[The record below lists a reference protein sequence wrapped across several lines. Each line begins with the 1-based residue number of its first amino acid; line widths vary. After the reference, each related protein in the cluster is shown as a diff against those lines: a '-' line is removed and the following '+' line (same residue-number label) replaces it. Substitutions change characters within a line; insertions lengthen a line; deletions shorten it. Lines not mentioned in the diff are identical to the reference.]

1 MNSKSMSGNTVG
13 VLGAGSFGTAVA
25 NILAKNRQV
34 LLYARNPVTAAEIQV
49 SRVSSGQ
56 QISDAISVTHNLEEV
71 AKNCNVIFPVVPS
84 ANFRELILQLAPHL
98 RPYHM
103 MIHGTKGLDLQVPEN
118 RGSNFVLTKDHVS
131 TMSEIIRKETVVVRV
146 GCMAGPNLASELS
159 TGHPAATVIASPFTE
174 VIQEG
179 KVLLRSEN
187 FQVYGNSDL
196 RGVELCGVLK
206 NIIAIASGILSGLG
220 MGENSRGLLVS
231 RGLVEMI
238 YLGQALGGEIS
249 SFIGLAGIGDLVAT
263 TTSTNSRNFTLGYKI
278 AKGKSLEEALQEMD
292 EVAEGLNTIKI
303 IKQLADSQGLKPLI
317 TETLHKILFEGM
329 TPENGVNF
337 LMRHQGNI
345 DIDFL

>member
-1 MNSKSMSGNTVG
+1 MSEKIVG

-25 NILAKNRQV
+25 NILARNSKV
-34 LLYARNPVTAAEIQV
+34 LLYARNPASASEIQE
-49 SRVSSGQ
+49 SRKSAGQ
-56 QISDAISVTHNLEEV
+56 ELSDNITATHNLEEV
-71 AKNCNVIFPVVPS
+71 AQRCNVIFPVVPS
-84 ANFRELILQLAPHL
+84 SNFRELVLQLAPHL

-103 MIHGTKGLDLQVPEN
+103 MIHGTKGLDLRIPEVK
-118 RGSNFVLTKDHVS
+118 SPNFVLGKEHVS

-179 KVLLRSEN
+179 KALLRSEN
-187 FQVYGNSDL
+187 FQVYGNADL
-196 RGVELCGVLK
+196 RGVELCGILK

-249 SFIGLAGIGDLVAT
+249 SFVGLAGIGDLVAT
-263 TTSTNSRNFTLGYKI
+263 TTSTNSRNFALGFKI
-278 AKGKSLEEALQEMD
+278 AEGKSLDQALEEMD
-292 EVAEGLNTIKI
+292 EVAEGINTIKI
-303 IKQLADSQGLKPLI
+303 VKQLADSQGLKPLI
-317 TETLHKILFEGM
+317 TETLHKILFDGM

-337 LMRHQGNI
+337 LMRHQANI

>member
-1 MNSKSMSGNTVG
+1 MNSKSMSEKIVG

-25 NILAKNRQV
+25 NILARNSKV
-34 LLYARNPVTAAEIQV
+34 LLYARNPASASEIQE
-49 SRVSSGQ
+49 SRKSAGQ
-56 QISDAISVTHNLEEV
+56 ELSDNITATHNLEEV
-71 AKNCNVIFPVVPS
+71 AQRCNVIFPVVPS
-84 ANFRELILQLAPHL
+84 SNFRELVLQLAPHL

-103 MIHGTKGLDLQVPEN
+103 MIHGTKGLDLRIPEVK
-118 RGSNFVLTKDHVS
+118 SPNFVLGKEHVS

-179 KVLLRSEN
+179 KALLRSEN
-187 FQVYGNSDL
+187 FQVYGNADL
-196 RGVELCGVLK
+196 RGVELCGILK

-249 SFIGLAGIGDLVAT
+249 SFVGLAGIGDLVAT
-263 TTSTNSRNFTLGYKI
+263 TTSTNSRNFALGFKI
-278 AKGKSLEEALQEMD
+278 AEGKSLDQALEEMD
-292 EVAEGLNTIKI
+292 EVAEGINTIKI
-303 IKQLADSQGLKPLI
+303 VKQLADSQGLKPLI
-317 TETLHKILFEGM
+317 TETLHKILFDGM

-337 LMRHQGNI
+337 LMRHQANI

>member
-1 MNSKSMSGNTVG
+1 MNSKSMSDKIVG

-25 NILAKNRQV
+25 NILARNSKV
-34 LLYARNPVTAAEIQV
+34 LLYARNPSSASEIQA
-49 SRVSSGQ
+49 SRKSAGQ
-56 QISDAISVTHNLEEV
+56 ELSENITATHNLAEV
-71 AKNCNVIFPVVPS
+71 AQRCNVIFPVVPS
-84 ANFRELILQLAPHL
+84 SSFRELILQLAPYL

-103 MIHGTKGLDLQVPEN
+103 MIHGTKGLDLQIPEIKN
-118 RGSNFVLTKDHVS
+118 TNFVLGKEHVS

-179 KVLLRSEN
+179 KALLRSEN
-187 FQVYGNSDL
+187 FQVYGNADL
-196 RGVELCGVLK
+196 RGVELCGILK

-263 TTSTNSRNFTLGYKI
+263 TTSTNSRNFTLGFKI
-278 AKGKSLEEALQEMD
+278 AQGKNLDQALKEMD
-292 EVAEGLNTIKI
+292 EVAEGINTIKI
-303 IKQLADSQGLKPLI
+303 VKQLADSQGLKPLI
-317 TETLHKILFEGM
+317 TETLYKILFDGM

-337 LMRHQGNI
+337 LMRHQANI

>member
-1 MNSKSMSGNTVG
+1 MSNKTVG

-25 NILAKNRQV
+25 NILAKNAKV
-34 LLYARNPVTAAEIQV
+34 LLYVRNPETLKNIEKTRISA
-49 SRVSSGQ
+49 GQ
-56 QISDAISVTHNLEEV
+56 KISNNITVVNDLQEV
-71 AKNCNVIFPVVPS
+71 AQKCNVIFPVVPS
-84 ANFRELILQLAPHL
+84 SNFRALILQLAPYL

-103 MIHGTKGLDLQVPEN
+103 MIHATKGLDLQIPSKT
-118 RGSNFVLTKDHVS
+118 GPDFVLTKEHVF
-131 TMSEIIRKETVVVRV
+131 TMSEIIRQETVVVRV

-159 TGHPAATVIASPFTE
+159 TGHPAATVIASPFNE

-179 KVLLRSEN
+179 KALLSSEN
-187 FQVYGNSDL
+187 FQVYSNSDL

-263 TTSTNSRNFTLGYKI
+263 TTSTNSRNYTLGRKI
-278 AKGKSLEEALQEMD
+278 AQGKTLDEAIQEMD
-292 EVAEGLNTIKI
+292 EVAEGVNTIKI
-303 IKQLADSQGLKPLI
+303 IKQLADSQDLKPLI
-317 TETLHKILFEGM
+317 TEILYKILFEGM
-329 TPENGVNF
+329 TAENGVNF
-337 LMRHQGNI
+337 LMRYQGNI

>member
-1 MNSKSMSGNTVG
+1 MSDKIVG

-25 NILAKNRQV
+25 NILAKNSKV
-34 LLYARNPVTAAEIQV
+34 LLYARNPATADEIQS
-49 SRVSSGQ
+49 SRLSAGQ
-56 QISDAISVTHNLEEV
+56 QISSDITVTHDLKQV
-71 AKNCNVIFPVVPS
+71 AEACNVIFPIVPS

-103 MIHGTKGLDLQVPEN
+103 MIHGTKGLDLQIPEVK
-118 RGSNFVLTKDHVS
+118 GPNFVLGKEHVS

-179 KVLLRSEN
+179 KALLRSEN
-187 FQVYGNSDL
+187 FQVYGNADL
-196 RGVELCGVLK
+196 RGVELCGILK

-278 AKGKSLEEALQEMD
+278 AQGKTLDQALEEMD

-303 IKQLADSQGLKPLI
+303 IKQLADSQGIKPLI
-317 TETLHKILFEGM
+317 TETLYKILFGDM

-337 LMRHQGNI
+337 LMRHQANI

>member
-1 MNSKSMSGNTVG
+1 MLSDTVG

-25 NILAKNRQV
+25 NILAKNANV
-34 LLYARNPVTAAEIQV
+34 LLYARNPDTVAKINET
-49 SRVSSGQ
+49 RVSSKQ
-56 QISDAISVTHNLEEV
+56 KLEDNVSVTDNLEHV
-71 AKNCNVIFPVVPS
+71 AKTCNVLFPVVPS
-84 ANFRELILQLAPHL
+84 SSFRDLISQLAPFL

-103 MIHGTKGLDLQVPEN
+103 MIHGTKGLDLQIPEQKGPDFMLN
-118 RGSNFVLTKDHVS
+118 KEHVF
-131 TMSEIIRKETVVVRV
+131 TMSEIIRQETVVVRV

-159 TGHPAATVIASPFTE
+159 TGHPAATVIASPFNE
-174 VIQEG
+174 VVQEG
-179 KVLLRSEN
+179 KSLMRSEN
-187 FQVYGNSDL
+187 FQVYGSSDL

-263 TTSTNSRNFTLGYKI
+263 TTSTNSRNYTLGHKI
-278 AKGKSLEEALQEMD
+278 AEGKSLEQALEEMD
-292 EVAEGLNTIKI
+292 EVAEGINTIKVV
-303 IKQLADSQGLKPLI
+303 KQLADSQGLKPLI
-317 TETLHKILFEGM
+317 TETLHKILFEQLA
-329 TPENGVNF
+329 PENGVNL
-337 LMRHQGNI
+337 LMRHPGNI

>member
-1 MNSKSMSGNTVG
+1 MSNKTVG

-25 NILAKNRQV
+25 NILARNTHV
-34 LLYARNPVTAAEIQV
+34 LLYVRNPETMLQIEQTRTSA
-49 SRVSSGQ
+49 GQ
-56 QISDAISVTHNLEEV
+56 KISDNITVINNLEEV
-71 AKNCNVIFPVVPS
+71 ALKCNVIFPVVPS
-84 ANFRELILQLAPHL
+84 SNFRELILQLAPFL

-103 MIHGTKGLDLQVPEN
+103 MIHATKGLDLQLPATQ
-118 RGSNFVLTKDHVS
+118 GPDFILTKEHVF
-131 TMSEIIRKETVVVRV
+131 TMSEIIRQETVVVRV
-146 GCMAGPNLASELS
+146 GCMAGPNLASELA

-179 KVLLRSEN
+179 KRLLSSEN
-187 FQVYGNSDL
+187 FQVYSNSDL

-238 YLGQALGGEIS
+238 YLGQSLGGELA

-278 AKGKSLEEALQEMD
+278 AEGKTLEDALGEMD
-292 EVAEGLNTIKI
+292 EVAEGINTIKI

-317 TETLHKILFEGM
+317 TEILYKILYGGM
-329 TPENGVNF
+329 TAENGVNF
-337 LMRHQGNI
+337 LMRYQGNI